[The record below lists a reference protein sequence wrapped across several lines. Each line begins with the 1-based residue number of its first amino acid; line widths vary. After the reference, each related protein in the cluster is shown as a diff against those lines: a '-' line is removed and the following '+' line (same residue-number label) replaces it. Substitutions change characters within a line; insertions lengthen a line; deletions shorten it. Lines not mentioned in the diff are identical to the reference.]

1 MQQGLIRNHA
11 AVGTPL
17 PHRYRV
23 KKQILAHG
31 PSIHHTLEPGLP
43 IGHLVDLFKHQQICL
58 SAQVDQQLLLQVAT
72 HATNRLHCAKK
83 PQLNI
88 ANVAESRRLGPAT
101 RITNKIPDKM
111 MPNRSISISLD
122 ERLLT
127 QLDAQGPS
135 RSALVSEAL
144 TQWLPQRRVDS
155 LHIAYAD
162 LAKLEGGDLN
172 AAGEDAI
179 TMALELLT
187 PGADG

>member
-31 PSIHHTLEPGLP
+31 PSIHHPLEPGLP
-43 IGHLVDLFKHQQICL
+43 TGHHVDLFKHQQIGL
-58 SAQVDQQLLLQVAT
+58 SAQVDKQLLLQVAT

-88 ANVAESRRLGPAT
+88 AIVAESRGSGPAT
-101 RITNKIPDKM
+101 RITNKIPGKT
-111 MPNRSISISLD
+111 MPDRSIRISLD

-144 TQWLPQRRVDS
+144 TQVVAPATRRFPPHRLRRS
-155 LHIAYAD
+155 G
-162 LAKLEGGDLN
+162 KTGGWRSECRRRRRHHD
-172 AAGEDAI
+172 
-179 TMALELLT
+179 
-187 PGADG
+187 GA